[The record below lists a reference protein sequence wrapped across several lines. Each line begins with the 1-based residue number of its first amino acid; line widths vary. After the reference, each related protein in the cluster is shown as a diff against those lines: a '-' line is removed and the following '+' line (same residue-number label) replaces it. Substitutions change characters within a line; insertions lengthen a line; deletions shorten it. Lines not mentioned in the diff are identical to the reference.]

1 MYWDIQ
7 DGHDLINRERVKKRK
22 VAVSDL
28 AQLIQEDGLESKVL
42 ATKTGSD
49 VSNILT
55 CWYKPTNKE
64 ICYLFHFAYL
74 KLFLL
79 VPSYSLSKI

>member
-1 MYWDIQ
+1 MKKQFYTLDVELFKCSYTMYWDIQ
-7 DGHDLINRERVKKRK
+7 DVHDLINRERVKKRK

-49 VSNILT
+49 VGNILT
-55 CWYKPTNKE
+55 CWYKPTK
-64 ICYLFHFAYL
+64 
-74 KLFLL
+74 
-79 VPSYSLSKI
+79 